1 MLFLVLSRFKFS
13 EVALWFSQN
22 SSLRKRTLLW
32 FNEALF
38 LGHVTKATHS
48 NTPAAQREAEEN
60 DAGIGFFL
68 GSVVLGGRCSV
79 VWGCFAGVGRS
90 VGQSA
95 GRSVGRSGGRSDG
108 RRVGGAFLCSAVLE
122 RNQWPIGSS
131 Q

>member
-22 SSLRKRTLLW
+22 YSLRKRTLLW

-68 GSVVLGGRCSV
+68 GSVVLAMSWKWIGEWWDDSTDGGHIS
-79 VWGCFAGVGRS
+79 
-90 VGQSA
+90 
-95 GRSVGRSGGRSDG
+95 
-108 RRVGGAFLCSAVLE
+108 
-122 RNQWPIGSS
+122 PT
-131 Q
+131 